1 MTTSEDPP
9 RWSDG
14 AGAPAALG
22 SLLSTAQRD
31 VATDAELAQLSTR
44 LEPIL
49 QPPPRASYAAAVP
62 KLAVGGL
69 IALLGLGAVTALR
82 HARPPAHPTASAP
95 PAAIAPSAVVSSRGP
110 EPTPVPELPSA
121 APSAAPVIVGS
132 ALDRPP
138 ATESKKPALGSAPQG
153 AHASNTTQTE
163 ASLLEQARSALSPNP
178 ALALSL
184 TQQHAQQFPR
194 GLLVQER
201 EVIAISALRRLGR
214 SSEAEAR
221 AARFDARYPHSA
233 HQQTVDRPSTK

>member
-1 MTTSEDPP
+1 MTPPEDPP
-9 RWSDG
+9 RWSKG
-14 AGAPAALG
+14 AHAPAALE

-31 VATDAELAQLSTR
+31 VATDAELAELSTR

-49 QPPPRASYAAAVP
+49 QPSPRASSAAVS
-62 KLAVGGL
+62 KLALGGV
-69 IALLGLGAVTALR
+69 IAILGLGAVIALR
-82 HARPPAHPTASAP
+82 HARPAARPTASAT
-95 PAAIAPSAVVSSRGP
+95 PAASAPVAVASTRAL
-110 EPTPVPELPSA
+110 EPTPVPELPSVA
-121 APSAAPVIVGS
+121 MSGAPVIVGS
-132 ALDRPP
+132 APDRAP
-138 ATESKKPALGSAPQG
+138 AAEAKKSTLGSASSSS
-153 AHASNTTQTE
+153 HSSNTTQAE
-163 ASLLEQARSALSPNP
+163 ASLLEQARAALSADP
-178 ALALSL
+178 ARALSL